1 MKRPFVRPLVLLAC
15 LAAFSPI
22 TAQQAAPA
30 GAPAQPTREQEEAEM
45 KEVYAEIETYGW
57 TRQGSGKLGDKAEI
71 FIPRG
76 YRFADGEGAR
86 KLKHLFGNP
95 PSDLELGVLTTEEI
109 GHWILFEFDESG
121 YVKDD
126 EKDQIDAD
134 ALLETMSQSQEAAN
148 ARRKEMGMNE
158 LVLDGWAVPP
168 RYNTKTNNLEW
179 ALRVKS
185 VPDGDVSVNYNTKL
199 LGRKGVMSVK
209 LICDPEQL
217 QSLLPQYEEIIA
229 GYSYIEGERYA
240 EFREGDKVAKYGLT
254 ALIAGTGAFAA
265 AKMGLFGKLGV
276 FFAKLGKG
284 AILLVIAAIAGLK
297 KLFGSRQQPPGA

>member
-22 TAQQAAPA
+22 TAQQTAPA

-76 YRFADGEGAR
+76 YRFANGDGAR
-86 KLKHLFGNP
+86 KLKQLFGNP

-126 EKDQIDAD
+126 EKDQIDAN
-134 ALLETMSQSQEAAN
+134 ALLETMRQSQDAAN

-158 LVLDGWAVPP
+158 LALDGWAVPP

-209 LICDPEQL
+209 LICDPQQL
-217 QSLLPQYEEIIA
+217 ESLLPQYEEIIA
-229 GYSYIEGERYA
+229 GYSYIDGERYA

-265 AKMGLFGKLGV
+265 AKMGLFGKLSV